1 MKVLTTIGNEV
12 PDDFPFQH
20 YEKIHAHMVHQKE
33 LHYELWRE
41 FAGAWNSIGYKFI
54 ICAEQDQIFTNSIN
68 QFGKSPVHK
77 ERIIQEKSL
86 IFFFVS
92 AQSIFESLGYAI
104 YMTAS
109 MKNSN
114 DFPFKR
120 EIITRLSPETT
131 RDKLKK
137 FYPSELLSSDL
148 TEILASKEYSKIKEI
163 RNVLI
168 HRTMPGRNHFRGSED
183 DRTRII
189 WLDTEMVIDNQV
201 TASSRLWLSNS
212 CDQVLKSMEKF
223 VVTLFPSP

>member
-1 MKVLTTIGNEV
+1 MKIFTTTGNEV
-12 PDDFPFQH
+12 PDDFPIQC
-20 YEKIHAHMVHQKE
+20 YEKIDVNMVSQKE
-33 LHYELWRE
+33 SHYELWRE

-54 ICAEQDQIFTNSIN
+54 ICSEQDQIFTESIN
-68 QFGKSPVHK
+68 RFGSSPVPE
-77 ERIIQEKSL
+77 ERMVQEKSL
-86 IFFFVS
+86 FFFFVS

-104 YMTAS
+104 YLTAS

-120 EIITRLSPETT
+120 EIITRLSPEIT

-137 FYPSELLSSDL
+137 FYPSESLSSDF
-148 TEILASKEYSKIKEI
+148 TKILASTEYSKINEI

-168 HRTMPGRNHFRGSED
+168 HRTRPGRNHFMGSED

-189 WLDTEMVIDNQV
+189 WLDTEMIIDNQV
-201 TASSRLWLSNS
+201 TASSRLWLSIS
-212 CDQVLKSMEKF
+212 CEQILKSMNQF